1 MIVRNLH
8 DLSNVEVL
16 GTFFY
21 SHDTLCRYLY
31 KVSCASIFHD
41 LTSIV
46 ETTRISWGAQSISML
61 LILGSVFHFIVI
73 SDLTCTWPSLSKI
86 QRYKVKMY

>member
-8 DLSNVEVL
+8 DLSNMEVL
-16 GTFFY
+16 GAFFY
-21 SHDTLCRYLY
+21 SYDTSCWYLY

-46 ETTRISWGAQSISML
+46 ETPEY
-61 LILGSVFHFIVI
+61 LGVH
-73 SDLTCTWPSLSKI
+73 KA
-86 QRYKVKMY
+86 